1 MPKFTY
7 TILKN
12 NGQREQG
19 TVTAGSLLAAGHQ
32 LKEQGLVPVE
42 ITEVKVAWNPIAFL
56 TGLRSVPLG
65 EKLVFV
71 ENLQLMLKSGVPVSR
86 SMQILA
92 KQTKNRRFIAVLLAL
107 QHGVENGRQLNEVMA
122 EYPKVFSDIFVNM
135 IKVGEMSGNL
145 EESLGQLGIQL
156 EREADLRGRV
166 RGAMMYPSVI
176 LVAMIAIGVLMS
188 IFVLPKLT
196 STFKDFGGDL
206 PTAAKIVMAIS
217 DFMSGHAV
225 LVIIALV
232 LAGPTFMALLR
243 TNAGKAAMYRA
254 SLVIPGIGPLT
265 VKINIARFTRVLSSL
280 LRSGIPIVESLGV
293 AGKSIPNTLYQEA
306 IASAAER
313 VKVGKPLTEV
323 LAEHEKLFPFL
334 IVQMLQVG
342 EETGTLETI
351 LEQIAT
357 HIESQIDA
365 TLKNMSSII
374 EPLLLLVI
382 GGAVG
387 ALAYALIIPIY
398 NIGTNIQ

>member
-12 NGQREQG
+12 NGQKEQG
-19 TVTAGSLLAAGHQ
+19 TVTASSLSAASHQ
-32 LKEQGLVPVE
+32 LKEQGLAPIELVE
-42 ITEVKVAWNPIAFL
+42 TKVAWNPLAFL
-56 TGLRSVPLG
+56 MSLRSIPLG

-71 ENLQLMLKSGVPVSR
+71 ENLQLLLKSGVPVSR
-86 SMQILA
+86 AMQILA
-92 KQTKNRRFIAVLLAL
+92 KQTKNRRFITVLSAL
-107 QHGVENGRQLNEVMA
+107 QHGVESGRQLNEVMS

-145 EESLGQLGIQL
+145 EESLLQLSIQL
-156 EREADLRGRV
+156 EREADLRSRV

-176 LVAMIAIGVLMS
+176 LIAMITIGVLMAV
-188 IFVLPKLT
+188 FVLPKLT
-196 STFKDFGGDL
+196 ATFKDFGGEL
-206 PTAAKIVMAIS
+206 PTATKVVMAIS
-217 DFMSGHAV
+217 DFMSGHAILV
-225 LVIIALV
+225 LIALV
-232 LAGPTFMALLR
+232 LAGPAFMALLR
-243 TNAGKAAMYRA
+243 TDAGKAALYRL
-254 SLVIPGIGPLT
+254 SLVVPGIGPLT

-280 LRSGIPIVESLGV
+280 LKSGIPIVESLSV

-306 IASAAER
+306 IALSAER

-323 LAEHEKLFPFL
+323 LAEHERLFPFL

-357 HIESQIDA
+357 HLEAQIDS

-374 EPLLLLVI
+374 EPLLLLII

-398 NIGTNIQ
+398 NIGTNIK